1 MAKPAIERIL
11 VVGGLSWDSII
22 ELGELPEPR
31 QQTLYSR
38 HFHETV
44 GSTGA
49 GKAMNLGRLGFDVTL
64 HAMLGDDAWGA
75 RIRERLQREPLRF
88 AHDVD
93 PGGTERHVNLM
104 ADSGAR
110 ISIYTNL
117 GAFEPDVDMD
127 RLEALLADA
136 DVLVLNISNY
146 CRRLIPLA
154 RRLGKPIWCDIHDW
168 NGQKEYHHDFVAA
181 ADFLFL
187 SSDSMPDYRDFMARR
202 VAAGARLVVSTH
214 GSKGATALTAGG
226 AWIET
231 PAVTAAPVVDTNG
244 AGDAFFSGYL
254 YGHARGREPARC
266 MELGAVTAALAV
278 ASRELA
284 HPDLSPARVTEA
296 GRACFGWP
304 RDEGHGEG
312 GAGG

>member
-1 MAKPAIERIL
+1 MAEPAIERIL
-11 VVGGLSWDSII
+11 VVGGVSWDSII

-31 QQTLYSR
+31 PQTLFSR
-38 HFHETV
+38 HCHETV

-49 GKAMNLGRLGFDVTL
+49 GKAMNLARLGFDVTL

-75 RIRERLQREPLRF
+75 LIRERLQREPLRF
-88 AHDVD
+88 VHDVD

-110 ISIYTNL
+110 ISIYTNA
-117 GAFEPDVDMD
+117 GSFEPGVDMD
-127 RLEALLADA
+127 RLAALLADA
-136 DVLVLNISNY
+136 DVLVLNINNY

-168 NGQKEYHHDFVAA
+168 NGKQEYHRDFVEA
-181 ADFLFL
+181 ADFLFS
-187 SSDSMPDYRDFMARR
+187 SSDGLPDYRDFMARR

-214 GSKGATALTAGG
+214 GGKGATALTAGG

-231 PAVTAAPVVDTNG
+231 PAVTVAPVVDTNG

-254 YGHARGREPARC
+254 YGHVHGREPARC
-266 MELGAVTAALAV
+266 MELGAVTAALAL
-278 ASRELA
+278 AGRELA
-284 HPDLSPARVTEA
+284 HPDLSPARVAEA

-304 RDEGHGEG
+304 
-312 GAGG
+312 

>member
-1 MAKPAIERIL
+1 MAEPVIERVL
-11 VVGGLSWDSII
+11 VVGGVSWDSII
-22 ELGELPEPR
+22 ELGQLPEPR
-31 QQTLYSR
+31 PQTLFSR

-49 GKAMNLGRLGFDVTL
+49 GKAMNLARLGFDVTL

-75 RIRERLQREPLRF
+75 LIRERLQREPLRF
-88 AHDVD
+88 VYDVD
-93 PGGTERHVNLM
+93 PAGTERHVNLM

-110 ISIYTNL
+110 ISIYTNA
-117 GAFEPDVDMD
+117 GSFEPAVDLD
-127 RLEALLADA
+127 RLAALLADA
-136 DVLVLNISNY
+136 DVLVLNINNY

-168 NGQKEYHHDFVAA
+168 NGEQEYHRDFVEA
-181 ADFLFL
+181 ADFLFS
-187 SSDSMPDYRDFMARR
+187 SSDSLPDYHDFMARR

-226 AWIET
+226 TWIET
-231 PAVTAAPVVDTNG
+231 PAVTVGPVVDTNG

-254 YGHARGREPARC
+254 YGHAHGREPARC
-266 MELGAVTAALAV
+266 MELGAVTAALALTC
-278 ASRELA
+278 RELA
-284 HPDLSPARVTEA
+284 HPDLSPARVAEA

-304 RDEGHGEG
+304 PGQ
-312 GAGG
+312 AGQAG